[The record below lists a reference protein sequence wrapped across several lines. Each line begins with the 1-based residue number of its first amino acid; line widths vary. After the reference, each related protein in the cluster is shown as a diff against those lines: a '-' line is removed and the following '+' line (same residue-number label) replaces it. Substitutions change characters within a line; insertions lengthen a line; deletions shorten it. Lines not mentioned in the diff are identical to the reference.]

1 MATKAVRLSV
11 VSAVLMS
18 LGSAQAFWQLALHLT
33 MQAQQAR
40 IRTCTERML
49 VDVVASDLPES
60 TRPIVEA
67 TLEYQQG
74 GAARSASLVDER
86 PPGFKC
92 AAVDVQV
99 FISPLS
105 PAQARFTRAFS
116 DLIKRMMWGAVIF
129 FVGLIVHTYTKHV
142 SVTGGVRT
150 NG

>member
-18 LGSAQAFWQLALHLT
+18 LGGAQALWQLALHLT

-49 VDVVASDLPES
+49 ADVVAADLPAS
-60 TRPIVEA
+60 ARPIVEA
-67 TLEYQQG
+67 TIEYQQE
-74 GAARSASLVDER
+74 GAVRSASLVDER
-86 PPGFKC
+86 PSGFKC

-99 FISPLS
+99 FVSPLS
-105 PAQARFTRAFS
+105 PAQARFTRAFN
-116 DLIKRMMWGAVIF
+116 DLIGRMVWGALIF
-129 FVGLIVHTYTKHV
+129 FVGLIVHTCAKHV
-142 SVTGGVRT
+142 SVAGGVRT